1 MRQNYKRLG
10 DYIKEVKVRNTDLTA
25 TELLGVNIDK
35 FFMPSVANIVGT
47 DMSVYK
53 IVKRGQFACN
63 RMHVGRDM
71 RLPVALSDR
80 DYEFMVSPAYDV
92 FEIKD
97 TAKLLPEY
105 LMMWFTRKEFDREAC
120 FYTDADVRGGLNW
133 KALCDMQ
140 LPVPSP
146 EKQRQLVNEYHV
158 LVDRI
163 NLNNRLIQKLEETAQ
178 ALYKEWFVDFEFPVT
193 SDIEGHIEGATPSRT
208 LNNKA
213 LGYKSSGGEMVES
226 EMGMIPKG
234 WRVKIVGDVVD
245 CNVSTLTPKNKFK
258 NIEYLDTSNIT
269 NNEINDLQIL
279 DLIEDEIPSRAKR
292 KVKHNDIIFSTVR
305 PNLRHFGLIRNPKPN
320 MIVSTGF
327 AVLEPS
333 YSDVCGEIIYLLLT
347 NEENL
352 QSLQARAEMSV
363 STYPSINPED
373 LLNIDF
379 LLPEKDVLLKAK
391 SVFKPQFE
399 LADAI
404 KKENKSLRNLNGLL
418 LSKLATIEN

>member
-1 MRQNYKRLG
+1 MKSNYKRLG

-178 ALYKEWFVDFEFPVT
+178 ALYKEWFVEGIDKENLPEGWRMKPVYETANFINGAAFKENDFE
-193 SDIEGHIEGATPSRT
+193 I
-208 LNNKA
+208 NKTGLPIIKIA
-213 LGYKSSGGEMVES
+213 ELKKGIDEQTDFTTKQLVSKYK
-226 EMGMIPKG
+226 
-234 WRVKIVGDVVD
+234 
-245 CNVSTLTPKNKFK
+245 
-258 NIEYLDTSNIT
+258 IT
-269 NNEINDLQIL
+269 N
-279 DLIEDEIPSRAKR
+279 EDM
-292 KVKHNDIIFSTVR
+292 
-305 PNLRHFGLIRNPKPN
+305 L
-320 MIVSTGF
+320 
-327 AVLEPS
+327 
-333 YSDVCGEIIYLLLT
+333 YSWSG
-347 NEENL
+347 
-352 QSLQARAEMSV
+352 
-363 STYPSINPED
+363 NPETS
-373 LLNIDF
+373 L
-379 LLPEKDVLLKAK
+379 E
-391 SVFKPQFE
+391 VFKWFGGDAWLNQHIFKLEFE
-399 LADAI
+399 KKHSKFFVYYMLKGLKREFVRLAEGKQTTGLGHVTVDDL
-404 KKENKSLRNLNGLL
+404 KKLTIPFPSVEDLEKFEKSIMPFYKYDSILIQEVKKQSELKDLL

>member
-1 MRQNYKRLG
+1 MRSNYKRLG
-10 DYIKEVKVRNTDLTA
+10 DYIREVKVRNTDLTA

-53 IVKRGQFACN
+53 IVKCGQFACN

-71 RLPVALSDR
+71 RLPVALSDK

-163 NLNNRLIQKLEETAQ
+163 NLNNSLIQKLEETAQ
-178 ALYKEWFVDFEFPVT
+178 ALYKQWFVDFEFP
-193 SDIEGHIEGATPSRT
+193 DANGKP
-208 LNNKA
+208 
-213 LGYKSSGGEMVES
+213 YKSNGGEMVES

-234 WRVKIVGDVVD
+234 WKILYLNSVCDVINGRAYAEDEFRPSGTPIIRIQNLNGGDNYVYSDFKLDKDKYVEKDDLIFAWSATFGPFIWRGEKSIYHYHIWKLICKNENYKFLLYHYLLRETRRVSGEGSGSIFAHITKSLIESQTLIVGDKHVINSFHKISLSID
-245 CNVSTLTPKNKFK
+245 KT
-258 NIEYLDTSNIT
+258 IEN
-269 NNEINDLQIL
+269 
-279 DLIEDEIPSRAKR
+279 
-292 KVKHNDIIFSTVR
+292 
-305 PNLRHFGLIRNPKPN
+305 
-320 MIVSTGF
+320 
-327 AVLEPS
+327 
-333 YSDVCGEIIYLLLT
+333 
-347 NEENL
+347 
-352 QSLQARAEMSV
+352 
-363 STYPSINPED
+363 
-373 LLNIDF
+373 F
-379 LLPEKDVLLKAK
+379 L
-391 SVFKPQFE
+391 FE
-399 LADAI
+399 LESL
-404 KKENKSLRNLNGLL
+404 KKLKDLL

>member
-1 MRQNYKRLG
+1 MRSNYKRLG

-105 LMMWFTRKEFDREAC
+105 LMMWFIRKEFDRNAW
-120 FYTDADVRGGLNW
+120 FYTDADVRGGLSW

-158 LVDRI
+158 LIDRI
-163 NLNNRLIQKLEETAQ
+163 TINNRLIQKLEETAQ
-178 ALYKEWFVDFEFPVT
+178 AVYKQWFVDFEFP
-193 SDIEGHIEGATPSRT
+193 DADGKP
-208 LNNKA
+208 
-213 LGYKSSGGEMVES
+213 YKSNGGEMVES
-226 EMGMIPKG
+226 EMGLIPKG
-234 WRVKIVGDVVD
+234 WKYGTFEDLHLDVSD
-245 CNVSTLTPKNKFK
+245 GNYSAKYPKSDEFK
-258 NIEYLDTSNIT
+258 NEGIPFIRGTDFENKCINPFNLIYITSEKHSKLLKGHTKRNDILITTRGASIGKYAFITERFIGVNINSQIVRLNGGKAYPTIFLGCLFGSQTYQDMISSATTGSAQPQLSIT
-269 NNEINDLQIL
+269 NLMQTKLVIPDLSVINTFSSKCSALLNLSLLTSGENNIQNEIM
-279 DLIEDEIPSRAKR
+279 K
-292 KVKHNDIIFSTVR
+292 T
-305 PNLRHFGLIRNPKPN
+305 
-320 MIVSTGF
+320 
-327 AVLEPS
+327 
-333 YSDVCGEIIYLLLT
+333 
-347 NEENL
+347 
-352 QSLQARAEMSV
+352 
-363 STYPSINPED
+363 
-373 LLNIDF
+373 
-379 LLPEKDVLLKAK
+379 
-391 SVFKPQFE
+391 
-399 LADAI
+399 
-404 KKENKSLRNLNGLL
+404 L

>member
-1 MRQNYKRLG
+1 MRSNYKRLG
-10 DYIKEVKVRNTDLTA
+10 DYIKEVKVRNTDLRA

-71 RLPVALSDR
+71 RLPVALSDK

-105 LMMWFTRKEFDREAC
+105 LMMWFTRKEFDRNAW

-133 KALCDMQ
+133 KAFCDMQ

-158 LVDRI
+158 LVNRI

-178 ALYKEWFVDFEFPVT
+178 AVYKEWFVDFE
-193 SDIEGHIEGATPSRT
+193 SD
-208 LNNKA
+208 
-213 LGYKSSGGEMVES
+213 
-226 EMGMIPKG
+226 
-234 WRVKIVGDVVD
+234 
-245 CNVSTLTPKNKFK
+245 
-258 NIEYLDTSNIT
+258 
-269 NNEINDLQIL
+269 
-279 DLIEDEIPSRAKR
+279 
-292 KVKHNDIIFSTVR
+292 
-305 PNLRHFGLIRNPKPN
+305 
-320 MIVSTGF
+320 
-327 AVLEPS
+327 
-333 YSDVCGEIIYLLLT
+333 
-347 NEENL
+347 EN
-352 QSLQARAEMSV
+352 
-363 STYPSINPED
+363 
-373 LLNIDF
+373 
-379 LLPEKDVLLKAK
+379 VLLKEYIETNPRVDLKKGKHAK
-391 SVFKPQFE
+391 YVEMSNLSETSMCISGIVEREYNGGSRFQNNDTLLARITPCLENGKTAFVNILVNNEAAAGSTEFIVMRAKKDISPFWVYCLAKDDGFRTYAISSMIGSSGRQRVHEKYLEEYKIAKVNEDMMKKFDKIAKAIFAEIRLKSIEKQRLSE
-399 LADAI
+399 LKD
-404 KKENKSLRNLNGLL
+404 LL